1 MSKFFIL
8 RPIFASVIAI
18 VMVLAGLV
26 ALKTLPIAQYP
37 EIAPP
42 TVTITATYP
51 GASSET
57 LSKTVAAPLEEQ
69 LSGIENLL
77 YFNSTSNS
85 ANGQVTITVTFE
97 IGSDGDKGQTDV
109 NNRVQIALSRL
120 PTEVQRQG
128 VTVLK
133 RSNDILFAAALYE
146 ESPDK
151 PVDVLTISNFVT
163 INLLDELKRIKGV
176 GDAIN
181 FIARDYSM
189 RIWLNPEKMAQLGVT
204 PADVQAAV
212 TAQNNQY
219 AAGRIG
225 AEPSSKEQQL
235 TYTVT
240 TKGRLLT
247 AEQFG
252 DIVLRSSGPGGTLR
266 IRDIARVELGAQT
279 YDASSFLNGRPGVPI
294 GIFLQS
300 GANALEVATAVKQRI
315 EELKPSFPDG
325 VVYSIPFDTTTFVK
339 ESISEVV
346 KTFIEAAILVV
357 AVVFIFLQTWR
368 ATLIPAVAVPVS
380 LIGTFAGLYMFGFS
394 INTLTL
400 FAMVLAIGI
409 VVDDAIV
416 VLENVER
423 LIREE
428 KLTPTAAAIEAMREV
443 QGAVIAIVLV
453 LCAVFIPVAFLG
465 GIAGQLY
472 KQFAVTVTIAVV
484 LSGVVALTLTPALC
498 ALLLK
503 NEDEEQKKNR
513 FFRVFNKGFDKVS
526 GFYLGF
532 VKLGLKHRAV
542 ALIIFAVFLLTVGLL
557 FWRVS
562 TSFVPAE
569 DKGYIIASV
578 QLPDA
583 ASLRRTEKTTFALR
597 DALIKNEAI
606 ADMFMING
614 FDFIAGGNKTNAATV
629 FFPLKDYGKRKES
642 AQDVVGAT
650 FATNGRISDGL
661 ILAFNP
667 PAINGLG
674 AAGGYEVYV
683 QDRTSTANAADLA
696 KVMNDFIAALQ
707 KDERLGQQN
716 TFFRPT
722 VPQLQ
727 VDLNREKA
735 LALGV
740 PVSDAYTALQATM
753 GALYVNDFNLSGRTF
768 RVQIQA
774 DSPYRSKPDDIGNV
788 YVRANAPPASAT
800 TGTSQSQVGITSN
813 MIPLKALLTVNT
825 VIGAEQLER
834 YNGFLA
840 AKIFGSG
847 KPGVA
852 SGDAI
857 KAVEEV
863 AKKTLPP
870 GYQIEWTGQAYQ
882 EKRTGNASIFAFGL
896 AIIMVYLI
904 LSALYERWGLPAA
917 VLLAVPF
924 ALTGALG
931 FVFVRD
937 MDNDIYFQI
946 GLIVLIGLA
955 AKNAILIVEFAEQAL
970 LEGKSRVD
978 AALTAA
984 RLRFRPI
991 VMTSLAFVLGV
1002 APLVV
1007 ATGAGA
1013 GSRQSMGT
1021 GVFGGMILATFIAPI
1036 FIPLFF
1042 TLLAR
1047 TPKPKEVE
1055 EQKRAIEAAH
1065 RAMHAKD
1072 PKHPEEDGDEH
1083 PTDKPHEG
1091 DDHV

>member
-18 VMVLAGLV
+18 ILVLAGLV

-57 LSKTVAAPLEEQ
+57 LSKTVAAPIEEQ
-69 LSGIENLL
+69 LSGIDNLL
-77 YFNSTSNS
+77 YFSSTSNS

-97 IGSDGDKGQTDV
+97 IGSDGDKAQTDV
-109 NNRVQIALSRL
+109 NNRVQIANSRL

-133 RSNDILFAAALYE
+133 KSNDILFVATLQ
-146 ESPDK
+146 SDSDDK
-151 PVDVLTISNFVT
+151 PIDILKVSNFVT
-163 INLLDELKRIKGV
+163 INLLDELKRVKGV
-176 GDAIN
+176 SDALN
-181 FIARDYSM
+181 VTARDYSM
-189 RIWLNPEKMAQLGVT
+189 RIWLNVEKMAQLGVT

-212 TAQNNQY
+212 SAQNNQY

-225 AEPSSKEQQL
+225 AEPSPKDQTL

-240 TKGRLLT
+240 TKGRLLE
-247 AEQFG
+247 ASEFG
-252 DIVLRSSGPGGTLR
+252 DIVLRSGGPTGALR
-266 IRDIARVELGAQT
+266 VKDIARVELGAQS
-279 YDASSFLNGRPGVPI
+279 YDASSFVRERPGVPVL
-294 GIFLQS
+294 IFLQS
-300 GANALEVATAVKQRI
+300 GANALDVQKAAI
-315 EELKPSFPDG
+315 ERLDSLKSSFPEG
-325 VVYSIPFDTTTFVK
+325 VTYTIPFDTTTFVRA
-339 ESISEVV
+339 SITEVV
-346 KTFIEAAILVV
+346 HTFAEAAVLVV
-357 AVVFIFLQTWR
+357 LVVFVFLQTWR

-380 LIGTFAGLYMFGFS
+380 LIGTFAGLYLFGFT

-423 LIREE
+423 LMREE
-428 KLTPTAAAIEAMREV
+428 KLTPLAAAIEAMREV
-443 QGAVIAIVLV
+443 QGAVVAIILV

-472 KQFAVTVTIAVV
+472 KQFAVTVAISVV
-484 LSGVVALTLTPALC
+484 LSGIVALTLTPALC
-498 ALLLK
+498 AILLK
-503 NEDEEQKKNR
+503 EGEEEPPKY
-513 FFRVFNKGFDKVS
+513 FRWFNTGFEKIT
-526 GFYLGF
+526 GGYLHF
-532 VKLGLKHRAV
+532 VERGLRHRAITLSIFVLIV
-542 ALIIFAVFLLTVGLL
+542 ALVVFL
-557 FWRVS
+557 FWRVPG
-562 TSFVPAE
+562 SFVPAE
-569 DKGYIIASV
+569 DQGYIVSSV
-578 QLPDA
+578 QLPDG
-583 ASLRRTEKTTFALR
+583 ASLRRTERTTAQLRALVGQ
-597 DALIKNEAI
+597 NEAI
-606 ADMFMING
+606 EDILTING
-614 FDFIAGGNKTNAATV
+614 FDFIAGGNKTNAATL
-629 FFPLKDYGKRKES
+629 FFPLKDYSKRKTT
-642 AQDVVGAT
+642 AQQLVGVLFGA
-650 FATNGRISDGL
+650 NGRIGDGL

-667 PAINGLG
+667 PAIRGLG

-683 QDRTSTANAADLA
+683 QDRTSMASPAALQ
-696 KVMNDFIAALQ
+696 KVMTDFIAALQ
-707 KDERLGQQN
+707 KDPRLGAQN

-727 VDLNREKA
+727 VDLDREKA

-740 PVSDAYTALQATM
+740 SVTDAYTALQATM
-753 GALYVNDFNLSGRTF
+753 GSLYVNDFNVSGRTF
-768 RVQIQA
+768 RVNIQA
-774 DSPYRSKPDDIGNV
+774 DAPFRSKPEDLGNV
-788 YVRANAPPASAT
+788 YVRSSTAGAQAAA
-800 TGTSQSQVGITSN
+800 GQSQVGITSN
-813 MIPLKALLTVNT
+813 MIPLKAIISVKT

-840 AKIFGSG
+840 AKIFGGG

-863 AKKTLPP
+863 AAKSLPQ
-870 GYQIEWTGQAYQ
+870 GYQIEWTAQAYQ

-904 LSALYERWGLPAA
+904 LAALYERWGLPAA

-924 ALTGALG
+924 ALSGALG
-931 FVFVRD
+931 FVFLRG

-946 GLIVLIGLA
+946 GLVVLIGLA

-970 LEGKSRVD
+970 LEGQSRIE
-978 AALTAA
+978 AAMTAA

-1002 APLVV
+1002 FPLVI

-1042 TLLAR
+1042 SVLAR
-1047 TPKPKEVE
+1047 QPTRKEVE
-1055 EQKRAIEAAH
+1055 IAVAEKNAAQK
-1065 RAMHAKD
+1065 AMHASD
-1072 PKHPEEDGDEH
+1072 QASDENVAGADAGRKTGEQH
-1083 PTDKPHEG
+1083 A
-1091 DDHV
+1091 